1 MDSYHKSKCHKI
13 IHTAAASASA
23 IAAGLA
29 QLPGSDSIP
38 ITGIQIAMIISL
50 GAAFGRDIARSAAEG
65 ILAGA
70 VAAVGGRTASQF
82 LVGWIPIWG
91 NAINAATA
99 ATITEGIGW
108 FVAESF
114 SQAAEAQAEAERKA
128 QAEAGRKAQT
138 ETKRDASESSNYE
151 PQSAT
156 YTTKGIS
163 YVQDIPVIQALAGL
177 STSQMLL
184 CAAFSCVIVALC
196 VLVEVILKHF
206 TFHFKIWA
214 TVSGVILVTA
224 LNIVISVICSSK
236 DWQSQSKAMMSYSN
250 YIALVINIVYSL
262 VMLPRDLLDVLKDI
276 HGWEEA
282 VVVILRLP
290 FLNWGLIIVA
300 VLWWFN
306 LKKKAS

>member
-114 SQAAEAQAEAERKA
+114 SQAAEAQAE
-128 QAEAGRKAQT
+128 
-138 ETKRDASESSNYE
+138 SESSNYE